1 MRFDRNT
8 KYNTY
13 ALLALIVAAFTGI
26 LISFTIHADDV
37 RGFFSKMWSVFAP
50 IFYAAVIMLIL
61 LPAVELFEKKLTPH
75 FTKKKNGKK
84 KATAF
89 AILFTYLIV
98 TVLLVLAVWIIIP
111 QFSVLYDFIITSK
124 DYLSILDNIGKSL
137 ADKSE
142 LLGERFLELVE
153 KLKDSIVSSLSEL
166 TSLVPSVVNTFGD
179 VLSEAS
185 NLLIGTIISIYALA
199 SRKRL
204 KALGKKI
211 CTAIFPER
219 AYGRITRVTELLY
232 NNTVWF
238 CSARAYNSIILGVV
252 FYFVLLLMGLRF
264 HSVLC
269 LIIAF
274 CNFIPVFGMLVGG
287 FICTMIVLVT
297 DTRLTVWFIAV
308 YLALTVLGFI
318 FVRPR
323 ITNKEVRLTLGTTM
337 VCVLAGYFL
346 GRLWGAI
353 FAIPVYVTLRGLFRK
368 WEQKQIKKK
377 EQKEQT
383 VRQSDQQ

>member
-13 ALLALIVAAFTGI
+13 ALLALIVTAFAGV
-26 LISFTIHADDV
+26 LISLAIHADDV
-37 RGFFSKMWSVFAP
+37 RNFFGKMASICAP
-50 IFYAAVIMLIL
+50 ILYAAVIMLIL
-61 LPAVELFEKKLTPH
+61 LPVVEFFEKKLSPH
-75 FTKKKNGKK
+75 FEKKKNGKK
-84 KATAF
+84 KTTTL
-89 AILFTYLIV
+89 AILFTYLLV

-111 QFSVLYDFIITSK
+111 QFSVLYDFVITSK
-124 DYLSILDNIGKSL
+124 DYLSILDNIGASI
-137 ADKSE
+137 ASKSE

-153 KLKDSIVSSLSEL
+153 RLKSSIGSSLSEL
-166 TSLVPSVVNTFGD
+166 TSLVPTIVNTFGD

-211 CTAIFPER
+211 CTALFPER
-219 AYGRITRVTELLY
+219 AYGRITRITDSLY

-238 CSARAYNSIILGVV
+238 CSARAYNSIILGIV
-252 FYFVLLLMGLRF
+252 FYFILLLMGLRF

-269 LIIAF
+269 LIIAL

-287 FICTMIVLVT
+287 FLCTMIVLVT
-297 DTRLTVWFIAV
+297 DTRLAVWFITV
-308 YLALTVLGFI
+308 YVVITVLGFI

-346 GRLWGAI
+346 GGVWGAI
-353 FAIPVYVTLRGLFRK
+353 FAIPVYVTLRGLFRE
-368 WEQKQIKKK
+368 WEQKQTFKK
-377 EQKEQT
+377 EQQDKT
-383 VRQSDQQ
+383 VRQSDGE

>member
-1 MRFDRNT
+1 MHWP
-8 KYNTY
+8 
-13 ALLALIVAAFTGI
+13 AESA
-26 LISFTIHADDV
+26 
-37 RGFFSKMWSVFAP
+37 SKRSA
-50 IFYAAVIMLIL
+50 
-61 LPAVELFEKKLTPH
+61 
-75 FTKKKNGKK
+75 
-84 KATAF
+84 
-89 AILFTYLIV
+89 
-98 TVLLVLAVWIIIP
+98 
-111 QFSVLYDFIITSK
+111 
-124 DYLSILDNIGKSL
+124 
-137 ADKSE
+137 
-142 LLGERFLELVE
+142 
-153 KLKDSIVSSLSEL
+153 
-166 TSLVPSVVNTFGD
+166 
-179 VLSEAS
+179 
-185 NLLIGTIISIYALA
+185 
-199 SRKRL
+199 
-204 KALGKKI
+204 KKI

-219 AYGRITRVTELLY
+219 AYGRITRVTESLY

-297 DTRLTVWFIAV
+297 DTRLTVWFITV

-353 FAIPVYVTLRGLFRK
+353 FAIPVYVTLRGLFCE

-377 EQKEQT
+377 EQKEQI